1 MSHNDLVLRSGRRIP
16 RSTEASPVTPRNT
29 PQHPP
34 APAAEH
40 LPHLEAHHPAH
51 EHLQSPEAAGAR
63 MMELTRAGQAVCE
76 ERDALRQVVE
86 QKDKMLHSAESQH
99 LDW

>member
-1 MSHNDLVLRSGRRIP
+1 
-16 RSTEASPVTPRNT
+16 
-29 PQHPP
+29 
-34 APAAEH
+34 
-40 LPHLEAHHPAH
+40 
-51 EHLQSPEAAGAR
+51 